1 MFSTMVAVAE
11 GLIDEVLEG
20 VTQDNT
26 MSDSS
31 TSSNEDSEHEIE
43 AGTQSQISS
52 PIKTWELQHYVQL
65 AKTTRAKSAL
75 VQRILRTVS
84 YVFTDHYANVVG
96 LVLHYTEW
104 GDDDTVHDI
113 ISLHRKCIL
122 LLIRI
127 WEKDFGSNIEISVQH
142 VPHKKKTLQEKN
154 TSLLLDSTRS
164 ASCPSY
170 RKEPGANGW

>member
-1 MFSTMVAVAE
+1 MCANKD
-11 GLIDEVLEG
+11 GIIDEVLEG
-20 VTQDNT
+20 ETQDDT

-43 AGTQSQISS
+43 AGTQPQSSS
-52 PIKTWELQHYVQL
+52 PITTWDLQHYIQL

-96 LVLHYTEW
+96 LVLHYTDSR
-104 GDDDTVHDI
+104 DDHTVHDI

-127 WEKDFGSNIEISVQH
+127 WEKDFGSNIEVSVQH
-142 VPHKKKTLQEKN
+142 VPHNK
-154 TSLLLDSTRS
+154 S
-164 ASCPSY
+164 ANIWCQII
-170 RKEPGANGW
+170 RRRVCM